1 MRGFNKAP
9 SAQGIT
15 LGQLTEVESQVHVG
29 DNVKIRFHTSEEQY
43 MLDELNT
50 MLLSRYIR
58 VIDPPSQDNGIV
70 VVTFTKIGEVDI
82 GIVGSCAY
90 SALNSVAGWQIFTNR
105 LIVPVYVWLVGV
117 AASVLFVKKWL
128 HKGEMAHAF

>member
-1 MRGFNKAP
+1 MRGFNKSAT
-9 SAQGIT
+9 AQGVT
-15 LGQLTEVESQVHVG
+15 MAQLVDSESQVLVD
-29 DNVKIRFHTSEEQY
+29 DNVNIRFHTSEEQY
-43 MLDELNT
+43 TLDDLNT
-50 MLLSRYIR
+50 MLMSRYIKT
-58 VIDPPSQDNGIV
+58 IDPPSQDNGIV
-70 VVTFTKIGEVDI
+70 TVTFTKSGDSDV
-82 GIVGSCAY
+82 GIVGSCAF